1 MKECRRLW
9 WAFAAA
15 ALVAAA
21 PSTAAAATYEPRNGL
36 AYHGVSD
43 TGDAGDFFQFADQV
57 GAHPAL
63 LQVFFHWRVPLTT
76 GAFDRWAATDT
87 RGVLSLSTA
96 TGDGVEVITP
106 RQIAQGRDDRYVL
119 RLGRTIAEAKQTVY
133 VRLMAEMNGHWNA
146 YSAFDADG
154 SARRGGHST
163 RWFKLAWRRFTLL
176 VRGGSRRTI
185 NERLV
190 RLGMPRILRAKS
202 QSDPVYE
209 GGADGIPLPVG
220 EHLPRPRV
228 AMMWVPQ
235 SFGSPNVAG
244 NQPSDYWPGGR
255 YVDWIGFD
263 IYSKFAGAFDEDRAF
278 FERWRRK
285 PFVIGEYGPWDNDY
299 SGAFT
304 RTLLDWIEA
313 HDRVKMALYY
323 RDVTTTNP
331 YNLQFY
337 PGAQEVLRN
346 RLDGGRWVEFAPG
359 ARQVPDPPPNPTPG
373 VPALAPVSRAAF
385 TANSSA
391 LPSFPRGSREEQETR

>member
-1 MKECRRLW
+1 MRDCRRLW
-9 WAFAAA
+9 LAALAA
-15 ALVAAA
+15 ALIAVAPAAA
-21 PSTAAAATYEPRNGL
+21 PAATYEPKNGR

-43 TGDAGDFFQFADQV
+43 TGDAADFFAFADQV

-63 LQVFFHWRVPLTT
+63 LQEFFHWRVPLTT
-76 GAFDRWAATDT
+76 GAFERWAKTDT
-87 RGVLSLSTA
+87 RGVLSLSTS
-96 TGDGVEVITP
+96 TGEGVEVITP
-106 RQIAQGRDDRYVL
+106 RQIAKGRDDRYVL

-133 VRLMAEMNGHWNA
+133 VRLMAEMNGYWNA

-154 SARRGGHST
+154 TARRGGHST
-163 RWFKLAWRRFTLL
+163 RWFKRAWRRFTLI
-176 VRGGSRRTI
+176 VRGGSRKEI
-185 NERLV
+185 NERLSE
-190 RLGMPRILRAKS
+190 LGMPRILRADS

-209 GGADGIPLPVG
+209 GGADGIPLPVP

-235 SFGSPNVAG
+235 SFGSPNIAA

-263 IYSKFAGAFDEDRAF
+263 LYSKFAGAFDDDRAF
-278 FERWRRK
+278 FRRWRKK
-285 PFVIGEYGPWDNDY
+285 PFVIGEYGPWDNDD

-304 RTLLDWIEA
+304 RDLFEWIEA

-346 RLDGGRWVEFAPG
+346 RLDGPRWVEFAPG
-359 ARQVPDPPPNPTPG
+359 AKRVPDPPENTPPPG
-373 VPALAPVSRAAF
+373 TIEPDPAARVL
-385 TANSSA
+385 
-391 LPSFPRGSREEQETR
+391 SFGP